1 MRPNNVEMAV
11 EFWEEKEEQES
22 FQKEQESFR
31 NKSNQK
37 KTTTIPIYQ
46 DDGIANQST
55 TGTGTGTRMFLP
67 GVTLPVAVRQWGILN
82 IQPSPCNAYPQLI
95 T

>member
-1 MRPNNVEMAV
+1 MAV
-11 EFWEEKEEQES
+11 EFLGRKKQES
-22 FQKEQESFR
+22 FRKEQESFR

-55 TGTGTGTRMFLP
+55 TGTGTGTRIFLP
-67 GVTLPVAVRQWGILN
+67 GVQGPVRQWGILN
-82 IQPSPCNAYPQLI
+82 IQPNPCNAYPQLI
-95 T
+95 TWRKQELFKV